1 MNFAKRAAVGLA
13 TATAGLLLAATPSH
27 AVPISDGMTVGY
39 VVVDTESGET
49 VLQFHEHDK
58 FRSAS
63 LVKLLIAIDYLE
75 ALDGKEIPAEDR
87 ALLEPMLR
95 ASNDDAASALWVRG
109 GQQAIVDRMVAKIG
123 LVDTAPPTD
132 EGMWGYTALSA
143 ADVARIYQY
152 ILHDAAPEVREFM
165 LTNLRAHTK
174 CADDKFD
181 QSFGI
186 PSGVREPGAVKQGWS
201 GFGAA
206 PEPGAECQDS
216 SDPGLSAR
224 LLSSPEVQR
233 AQQIAPGEDATPA
246 AASDIDLTRPA
257 MHTSGTVGDDEK
269 IIVLLTLEP
278 EQTSWDTAA
287 ERITALTKLLDT
299 TTR

>member
-1 MNFAKRAAVGLA
+1 MNFAKKAAAGLA
-13 TATAGLLLAATPSH
+13 TATAGMLLAATPSY
-27 AVPISDGMTVGY
+27 AAPISDDVTAAY
-39 VVVDTESGET
+39 VVVDVESGET
-49 VLQFHEHDK
+49 ALKHHEHDK

-75 ALDGKEIPAEDR
+75 ALNGGEIPAEDR

-95 ASNDDAASALWVRG
+95 SSNDDAASALWVRG
-109 GQQAIVDRMVAKIG
+109 GQKAIVDRMVAKIG
-123 LVDTAPPTD
+123 LVDTAAPVD

-143 ADVARIYQY
+143 SDVAKIYQY

-165 LTNLRAHTK
+165 LTNLHAHTK

-186 PSGVREPGAVKQGWS
+186 PSAVDEPGAVKQGWS

-206 PEPGAECQDS
+206 PEPGKECKDS
-216 SDPGLSAR
+216 SDPQLS
-224 LLSSPEVQR
+224 LKVLGSPEVRQAR
-233 AQQIAPGEDATPA
+233 EIAPGEETTPQA
-246 AASDIDLTRPA
+246 ADDIDLKRPA

-278 EQTSWDTAA
+278 EKTPWDTAA
-287 ERITALTKLLDT
+287 ARTTALTEVLD
-299 TTR
+299 RASS